1 MGETEQEGVNVAAML
16 ADAPWSGW
24 QKGVLAL
31 LSLAYLVDGIANQS
45 LGLAVPVL
53 MKAWGLPRE
62 AFAPVAAIGLLGLT
76 MGAVGGGVLGDRIGR
91 RPMMVGSVAVFG
103 VLTFAQGWAGSLHD
117 LLWLRLADGL
127 FIGAMIPNG
136 AALIAEYAPRSQRA
150 VALAIGMTFI
160 AVGAM
165 MAGMIGAVVI
175 PAAGWQGL
183 FHVLGGVAVAVALV
197 LAMGLPE
204 SPIHLANRP
213 GCHQRL
219 RKIAARCG
227 LTLGE
232 GPIMAGPATGK
243 PATGRLS
250 LDTLFADGV
259 GPSTIALWIAFFF
272 CLLANYAM
280 FSWVPAM
287 LAALGFA
294 LSLTSL
300 GMTALS
306 FGGIVGG
313 VASGWMIREWGS
325 RGTVLGLAAGGI
337 VAATV
342 TGLVVHGK
350 VDSLAVIF
358 ALLALI
364 GFFTAGLLNGL
375 YTFSAFI
382 YPDHARGTGVGAAAA
397 AGRVGAIASSWAGVV
412 ALGMGGAGGYFL
424 LIAGALAI
432 AFVAVAMIRHQI
444 PGAA

>member
-1 MGETEQEGVNVAAML
+1 MGETEHEGIDVAALL
-16 ADAPWSGW
+16 ADAPWSAW

-53 MKAWGLPRE
+53 MKAWNLPRE

-76 MGAVGGGVLGDRIGR
+76 IGAVGGGMLGDRIGR
-91 RPMMVGSVAVFG
+91 RRMMVGSVAVFG
-103 VLTFAQGWAGSLHD
+103 LLTFAQGWAGSIRD

-136 AALIAEYAPRSQRA
+136 AALIAEYAPRKQRA

-165 MAGMIGAVVI
+165 MAGMIGAAVI
-175 PAAGWQGL
+175 PATGWQGL
-183 FHVLGGVAVAVALV
+183 FHVLGGVALAVAAV
-197 LAMGLPE
+197 LALALPE
-204 SPIHLANRP
+204 SPIHLAARP
-213 GCHQRL
+213 EAHPRL
-219 RKIAARCG
+219 RAIAARCG
-227 LTLGE
+227 LSLGE
-232 GPIMAGPATGK
+232 GPILAATAGKA
-243 PATGRLS
+243 ATGRLS
-250 LDTLFADGV
+250 LGTLFADGV
-259 GPSTIALWIAFFF
+259 GPSTIALWVAFFF

-313 VASGWMIREWGS
+313 IGSGWMIRQWGS
-325 RGTVLGLAAGGI
+325 RGTVLGLTAGGI

-342 TGLVVHGK
+342 TGLVVQGK
-350 VDSLAVIF
+350 LDSLPLIF

-382 YPDHARGTGVGAAAA
+382 YPDHVRGTGVGAAAA

-412 ALGMGGAGGYFL
+412 ALGMGGAGGYFM
-424 LIAGALAI
+424 LIAGALAV
-432 AFVAVAMIRHQI
+432 AFVAVALIRHQI
-444 PGAA
+444 PKAA